1 MPELPEV
8 ESLRKNLSTV
18 LVHKKIADIQ
28 LLRQKS
34 FPNFAEKKEILIGQ
48 EFVEIKR
55 RAKILDLVLS
65 NSQHLLIHLKMTGQ
79 LIFVDKKGQRF
90 GGGHPT
96 ADWVNKLPSKHTRV
110 IFDLI
115 DKRDRN
121 SKLFFNDM
129 RVFGWIKAKA
139 QDKLSQE
146 FANYGPDVNDEQL
159 TVKYLLEKAQN
170 RQISIKQFI
179 MDNQVLAG
187 IGNIYASEALFRAK
201 ISPLRKAKSISK
213 REMTRLL
220 LEMRQVIE
228 MAIAFGG
235 TTFDGHYVGVDGLA
249 GSFQDQLAVYG
260 QENEICPDCGHSYKI
275 KRVKLGGRSSFYCEH
290 CQH

>member
-8 ESLRKNLSTV
+8 ESLRKNLSQV
-18 LVHKKIADIQ
+18 LLQKQIADVQ

-34 FPNFAEKKEILIGQ
+34 FPNFEEKKGILIGQ
-48 EFVEIKR
+48 QFVEIKR

-65 NSQHLLIHLKMTGQ
+65 NTQHLLIHLKMTGQ
-79 LIFVDKKGQRF
+79 LIFVDKEGQRF

-96 ADWVNKLPSKHTRV
+96 ADWVNDLPSKHTRV
-110 IFDLI
+110 IFNLI
-115 DKRDRN
+115 DNQRKE

-129 RVFGWIKAKA
+129 RVFGWLKVRA
-139 QDKLSQE
+139 QDKLFEE
-146 FANYGPDVNDEQL
+146 FAQYGPDINDDHL
-159 TVKYLLEKAQN
+159 TVKYLLEKAKN

-179 MDNQVLAG
+179 MNNQVLAG
-187 IGNIYASEALFRAK
+187 VGNIYASEALFRAK
-201 ISPLRKAKSISK
+201 ISPLRKASSLSQ
-213 REMTRLL
+213 REMSRLL
-220 LEMRQVIE
+220 LEMRQVIDA
-228 MAIAFGG
+228 AISFGG

-249 GSFQDQLAVYG
+249 GAFQDQLEVYG
-260 QENEICPDCGHSYKI
+260 QESKICPNCGKNFKI